1 MRRPPISTRP
11 YTPFPYTTR
20 FRSRASPSRRP
31 PAWASRSR
39 GPSSPPSSPARS
51 TCTAATAPGSGPAR
65 SSSCTSPWWSAAD
78 ARAMS
83 PDANRP
89 PVERRVGVRRA
100 GARGGVLGGAA
111 LAGDV
116 LLAELATLLLGGA
129 APHAGVLVGGE
140 GVLEARGLGLA
151 PPLGRA

>member
-1 MRRPPISTRP
+1 
-11 YTPFPYTTR
+11 
-20 FRSRASPSRRP
+20 
-31 PAWASRSR
+31 
-39 GPSSPPSSPARS
+39 
-51 TCTAATAPGSGPAR
+51 
-65 SSSCTSPWWSAAD
+65 
-78 ARAMS
+78 MS

-116 LLAELATLLLGGA
+116 LLAEPATLLLGGA
-129 APHAGVLVGGE
+129 VPHAGVLVGGE

-151 PPLGRA
+151 PPAPGLGVLDLLACGVRGAHGEDAVGVGVA

>member
-1 MRRPPISTRP
+1 
-11 YTPFPYTTR
+11 
-20 FRSRASPSRRP
+20 
-31 PAWASRSR
+31 
-39 GPSSPPSSPARS
+39 
-51 TCTAATAPGSGPAR
+51 
-65 SSSCTSPWWSAAD
+65 
-78 ARAMS
+78 MS

-100 GARGGVLGGAA
+100 GARGGALGGAA

-151 PPLGRA
+151 LPAHGLGVLDLLDCGARGAHGEEEVGIGVATGRYVAPVAAPRSEEHTAELQPLMRISSAVLRL

>member
-1 MRRPPISTRP
+1 
-11 YTPFPYTTR
+11 
-20 FRSRASPSRRP
+20 
-31 PAWASRSR
+31 
-39 GPSSPPSSPARS
+39 
-51 TCTAATAPGSGPAR
+51 
-65 SSSCTSPWWSAAD
+65 
-78 ARAMS
+78 MS

-100 GARGGVLGGAA
+100 GARGGALGGAA

-151 PPLGRA
+151 LTAHGLGVLDLLDGGARGAHGEGEVGIGVRSEEHTSE